1 MEKHYG
7 QIIEYVIRK
16 KGFNISDLAR
26 SLNINRRSLYNW
38 FNQRDLSACHITK
51 IGNVIRH
58 DFSVEFPELFTKDDF
73 KMLYHFYQDDNS
85 LPSGIHSQY
94 TDWKEK
100 YLKLLNDYNAALLA
114 KGKKPVLNET

>member
-1 MEKHYG
+1 MEKHSG

-38 FNQRDLSACHITK
+38 FNQKDLSAAHILK

-58 DFSVEFPELFTKDDF
+58 DFSVEFPELFSKDDF
-73 KMLYHFYQDDNS
+73 KLLNQRYLDNIVVS
-85 LPSGIHSQY
+85 TTPQQII
-94 TDWKEK
+94 DWEEK
-100 YLKLLNDYNAALLA
+100 YLRLLEEYNNAVLINDEKRLLLV
-114 KGKKPVLNET
+114 K

>member
-26 SLNINRRSLYNW
+26 SLDINRRSLYNW
-38 FNQRDLSACHITK
+38 FNQKDLSAAHIFK

-58 DFSVEFPELFTKDDF
+58 DFSIEFPDMFTKDDF
-73 KMLYHFYQDDNS
+73 KFINQRYADNILVS
-85 LPSGIHSQY
+85 TTPQQL

-100 YLKLLNDYNAALLA
+100 YLRLLEEYDTAVLIAD
-114 KGKKPVLNET
+114 KKRLVNVK

>member
-1 MEKHYG
+1 MEKHSG

-38 FNQRDLSACHITK
+38 FNQKDLSAAHIFK

-58 DFSVEFPELFTKDDF
+58 DFSVEFPELFSKDDF
-73 KMLYHFYQDDNS
+73 KLLNQRYLDNIVVS
-85 LPSGIHSQY
+85 TTPQQII
-94 TDWKEK
+94 DWEEK
-100 YLKLLNDYNAALLA
+100 YLRLLEEYNNAVLINDEKRLLLV
-114 KGKKPVLNET
+114 K